1 MPEELA
7 LSGHRHWDV
16 KAIALAQ
23 IGVGIYVYLF
33 NLESRLGQFQ
43 LPARIVAEPA
53 ARTRVERDA
62 GHPDIQYDSHAR
74 ACLPVWLGSSSC
86 GLVGL
91 QRSSGPP
98 SGQVQR

>member
-33 NLESRLGQFQ
+33 NLQTRLGQLQ
-43 LPARIVAEPA
+43 LPARIVAEPT
-53 ARTRVERDA
+53 ARAGIERDA
-62 GHPDIQYDSHAR
+62 GHPDTQYDSRPGA
-74 ACLPVWLGSSSC
+74 
-86 GLVGL
+86 
-91 QRSSGPP
+91 
-98 SGQVQR
+98 